1 MQNLLKILIKMDWT
15 SIYLKTSTLNV
26 FILGTGEV
34 ATRRA
39 NKFLDHGA
47 NVKLA
52 GNDLSDDLL
61 DKGAEL
67 CSTDDV
73 DELVKW
79 ADLVVVASGDEEM
92 SDYVSKISGDKLI
105 NRADYPLEGN
115 VIVPTSFN
123 IADIEISI
131 FTNGKSPLMARQ
143 LRKRIQSIITEE
155 DILEIELQDYA
166 RSKLKGIIENQKERR
181 KCLYEIFEDDK
192 INGFIKNRQID
203 DAKIYIDNLIR
214 GLN

>member
-1 MQNLLKILIKMDWT
+1 MPNLLKILIKMDWT
-15 SIYLKTSTLNV
+15 SIYLKTSELNV

-39 NKFLDHGA
+39 NRFLDHGA
-47 NVKLA
+47 NVRLA
-52 GNDLSDDLL
+52 GNNLSSELA

-73 DELVKW
+73 DELVEW
-79 ADLVVVASGDEEM
+79 ADMVVVASGDEEM
-92 SDYVSKISGDKLI
+92 STYVSKISNDKLI
-105 NRADYPLEGN
+105 NRADFPLKGN

-123 IADIEISI
+123 IGDVEISI

-143 LRKRIQSIITEE
+143 LRKKIQSIITDE

-166 RSKLKGIIENQKERR
+166 RLELKEVIQDQKQRR
-181 KCLYEIFEDDK
+181 TCLYGIFEDEK
-192 INGFIKNRQID
+192 INEFIENRQID
-203 DAKIYIDNLIR
+203 EAKAYIDNLIR
-214 GLN
+214 GLK

>member
-1 MQNLLKILIKMDWT
+1 MIKMDWT
-15 SIYLKTSTLNV
+15 SIYLKTSNLNV

-52 GNDLSDDLL
+52 GDNLADELVS
-61 DKGAEL
+61 KGAIL
-67 CSTDDV
+67 CSTEDV
-73 DELVKW
+73 D
-79 ADLVVVASGDEEM
+79 DLVEWSDFVVIASGDRTL
-92 SDYVSKISGDKLI
+92 SNYVSKIAEDKLL
-105 NRADYPLEGN
+105 NRADFPSEGN

-123 IADIEISI
+123 IGDIEISI
-131 FTNGKSPLMARQ
+131 FTGGKSPLMARQ
-143 LRKRIQSIITEE
+143 LRKKIQSIITEE

-166 RSKLKGIIENQKERR
+166 RNKLKGIFQDQKDRR
-181 KCLYEIFEDDK
+181 KCLYEIFEDEK
-192 INGFIKNRQID
+192 INVLIKNRNIVEAKDYID
-203 DAKIYIDNLIR
+203 DLIR

>member
-1 MQNLLKILIKMDWT
+1 MDWT
-15 SIYLKTSTLNV
+15 SIYLKTSNLNV

-52 GNDLSDDLL
+52 GDNLADELVS
-61 DKGAEL
+61 KGAIL
-67 CSTDDV
+67 CSTEDV
-73 DELVKW
+73 DDLVKW
-79 ADLVVVASGDEEM
+79 SDFVVIASGDRTL
-92 SDYVSKISGDKLI
+92 SNYVSKIAEDKLL
-105 NRADYPLEGN
+105 NRADFPSEGN

-123 IADIEISI
+123 IGDIEISI
-131 FTNGKSPLMARQ
+131 FTGGKSPLMARQ
-143 LRKRIQSIITEE
+143 LRKKIQSIITEE

-166 RSKLKGIIENQKERR
+166 RNKLKGIVQDQKDRR
-181 KCLYEIFEDDK
+181 KCLYEIFEDEK
-192 INGFIKNRQID
+192 INVLIKNRNIVEAKDYID
-203 DAKIYIDNLIR
+203 DLIR

>member
-1 MQNLLKILIKMDWT
+1 MIKMDWT
-15 SIYLKTSTLNV
+15 SIYLKTSNLNV

-52 GNDLSDDLL
+52 GDNLADELVS
-61 DKGAEL
+61 KGAIL
-67 CSTDDV
+67 CSTEDV
-73 DELVKW
+73 D
-79 ADLVVVASGDEEM
+79 DLVEWSDFVVIASGDRTL
-92 SDYVSKISGDKLI
+92 SNYVSKIAEDKLL
-105 NRADYPLEGN
+105 NRADFPSKGN

-123 IADIEISI
+123 IGDIEISI
-131 FTNGKSPLMARQ
+131 FTGGKSPLMARQ
-143 LRKRIQSIITEE
+143 LRKKIQSIITEE

-166 RSKLKGIIENQKERR
+166 RNKLKGIVQDQKDRR
-181 KCLYEIFEDDK
+181 KCLYEIFEDEK
-192 INGFIKNRQID
+192 INVLIKNRNIVEAKDYID
-203 DAKIYIDNLIR
+203 DLIR

>member
-1 MQNLLKILIKMDWT
+1 MDWT
-15 SIYLKTSTLNV
+15 SIYLKTSDLNV

-52 GNDLSDDLL
+52 GNDLSLDLK
-61 DKGAEL
+61 DKGAIL
-67 CSTDDV
+67 CATDDV
-73 DELVKW
+73 DGLVEW
-79 ADLVVVASGDEEM
+79 ADLVVVASGDNELCE
-92 SDYVSKISGDKLI
+92 YVSNIASDKLV
-105 NRADYPLEGN
+105 NRADYPQEGN
-115 VIVPTSFN
+115 VIVPTSFS
-123 IADIEISI
+123 IGDIEISI

-143 LRKRIQSIITEE
+143 LRKKIQSIITDE

-166 RSKLKGIIENQKERR
+166 RLKLKDTLKNQKDRR
-181 KCLYEIFEDDK
+181 KYLYEIFEDEK
-192 INGFIKNRQID
+192 INDLIEHREIDEAKN
-203 DAKIYIDNLIR
+203 YIDNLIR

>member
-1 MQNLLKILIKMDWT
+1 MDWT
-15 SIYLKTSTLNV
+15 SIYLKTSNLNV

-52 GNDLSDDLL
+52 GDNLADELVS
-61 DKGAEL
+61 KGAIL
-67 CSTDDV
+67 CSTEDV
-73 DELVKW
+73 D
-79 ADLVVVASGDEEM
+79 DLVEWSDFVVIASGDRTL
-92 SDYVSKISGDKLI
+92 SNYVSKIAEDKLL
-105 NRADYPLEGN
+105 NRADFPSEGN

-123 IADIEISI
+123 IGDIEISI
-131 FTNGKSPLMARQ
+131 FTGGKSPLMARQ
-143 LRKRIQSIITEE
+143 LRKKIQSIITEE

-166 RSKLKGIIENQKERR
+166 RNKLKGIVQDQEDRR
-181 KCLYEIFEDDK
+181 KCLYEIFEDEK
-192 INGFIKNRQID
+192 INVLIKNRNIVEAKDYID
-203 DAKIYIDNLIR
+203 DLIR